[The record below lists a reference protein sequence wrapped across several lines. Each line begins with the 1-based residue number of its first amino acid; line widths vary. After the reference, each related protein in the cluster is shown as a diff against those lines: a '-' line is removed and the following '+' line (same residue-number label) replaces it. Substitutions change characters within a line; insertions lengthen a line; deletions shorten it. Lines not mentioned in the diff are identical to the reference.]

1 MKRVEDRGGT
11 QIATKV
17 EGGTSVF
24 PVGSGRMI
32 PDLGGTSM
40 PPTQGVTV
48 TGIMPRHTQDPVSFT
63 GPGNFNSRI
72 LTHNLAVYREGATLT
87 PAPHHGPAPPAH
99 AAQPSSVIHQMSA
112 AAVKTETISLSP
124 AAVSLQYSRS
134 NTGNSITVAAV
145 SSPSL
150 HNLTLPQIVPQK
162 GGGGGPVPPP
172 IFTGGTTVRTVTPAQ
187 NIPSSGGNPSF
198 QRLRYSW
205 IPPLERPGTLHKT
218 GLKVEDALSYLD
230 QVKFKFGS
238 QPQVYND
245 FLDIMKEFK
254 SQSIDTPGV
263 ISRVSTLFRGHP
275 ELIVGFNTFLP
286 PGYKIEVQTS
296 EGQHNIPG
304 HPHTLQV
311 QTIVHTPHG
320 IHMMGSQGMMGPAI
334 TSTASMQYNSPSTQ
348 FNSTT
353 TQYNSTTVQAAPPIL
368 SAPSS
373 LLPVQRTPNHTPKYQ
388 VKSEPLPTLAVT
400 LPSAATVVPAVQ
412 PPPSLSRT
420 NIQDNN
426 SAVLAQAAAAAVYA
440 TVPSVGGGGGGGG
453 TPSVAPVIAAANL
466 ASSMPS
472 IASLLPL
479 QPPLGPP
486 QTSVA
491 NATAV
496 VPNAVTIGS
505 LATASPLPA
514 NNAQPPQ
521 PVSTPTPPNQQTPN
535 SVSANQQP
543 VEFNH
548 AINYVNKIKNRF
560 QGQPDVYKQFLEI
573 LHTYQK
579 DQRAIKEGGTHKSS
593 LTESEVYAQV
603 SRLFQQQEDLLAE
616 FSQFLPEAT
625 NDSSSDAIQLS
636 SKTMAAANNESLI
649 AATTI
654 SNNKRSATPK
664 SNNIVTPAVGKPLP
678 LSSDRSSTPGAV
690 SGAPPTPPVITSGA
704 GDNNLKRP
712 VQPNSGGNRM
722 QPPVKKPRLGV
733 LKDVSLAEA
742 GKFGTLNEYAFFDKV
757 RKALNSAEVYENF
770 LRCLVLFNQE
780 VVSRQELVQLVNPFL
795 NKNPELLK
803 WFKDFVGFKDGARE
817 SGLPTI
823 PPPTADVSAPMPPL
837 HPPRH
842 ERIPGDTAMEIDYAS
857 CKRLGASYCALPKN
871 FVQPKCT
878 GRGTGNTICREVLN
892 DTWVS
897 FPSWS
902 EDSQFVSSRK
912 TQYEEN
918 IYRTED
924 ERFEF
929 DVVLETNRD
938 TIKVLECQQK
948 KMSRMPP
955 EEAARYRLDDSLGGT
970 SATIHQRAVRRIYG
984 DKAAD
989 IIDGLKRNPVVAV
1002 PLVLRRLK
1010 AKDGEWREVQKQYN
1024 KIWREQ
1030 NEKYY
1035 LKSLDHQGIIF
1046 KQNDVRFIRSKSL
1059 LNEVETL
1066 YDEAHEAEE
1075 QSGQPS
1081 AGPHLT
1087 LTYKDKAML
1096 EDASQ
1101 LLIHHVKR
1109 QTGVHKQD
1117 KHKIK
1122 TFLRQ
1127 HLPDIFYQ
1135 TRLDM
1140 SEEEDEDSQE
1150 ETEEP
1155 DSQDQD
1161 QDKEQDKDRTKVK
1174 ELTVK
1179 EEEIQEELKESKIPP
1194 HTKGLSPT
1202 DEYTMLMGN
1211 NNIYLFMR
1219 LHSILTERLGKI
1231 YDQALIIAAEDGVNN
1246 DKKESTAAALRL
1258 KPKNGLSSTDYYP
1271 AFLDL
1276 VRNLLDGNME
1286 NQAYEDTLREMFGI
1300 HAFTAFTLDKVIGNA
1315 VRQLQ
1320 QIATDETCQD
1330 CLELYLNEKKSGGA
1344 GGTVDTAEDR
1354 YYNELMYQKKSEKLL
1369 TEENCFKIIFYRDN
1383 GRVTIELLD
1392 TDSAET
1398 REGSEGDA
1406 DADDEP
1412 SNQDGALDN
1421 LIGPHIS
1428 EDAQAHLLV
1437 KPVFLMRSVR
1447 QYRRKNRHKL
1457 VPRPAKPQESAEPD
1471 SKESTPKDEETEA
1484 SKDKATTSKGAL
1496 AMASRLGL
1504 DDESILMSEK
1514 SACSLTEDTLRVVW
1528 VVNSENYIYKKNS
1541 LSRSRK
1547 SHPDVCKRKFQKF
1560 NTWHS
1565 EWAKSKVTTKDTS
1578 YTNDW
1583 LMGKVEGL
1591 APNQTTRVTVN
1602 DTMNTPYR
1610 TFTKFKAEML
1620 KGPKTN

>member
-63 GPGNFNSRI
+63 GPGNFISRN
-72 LTHNLAVYREGATLT
+72 LSHNLAVYREGATLT

-150 HNLTLPQIVPQK
+150 HNLQLPQIVPQK

-187 NIPSSGGNPSF
+187 NIQSSGGNPSF

-296 EGQHNIPG
+296 ASEGQHGNIPG
-304 HPHTLQV
+304 HPHTL

-334 TSTASMQYNSPSTQ
+334 TSTSIQYN
-348 FNSTT
+348 NTT
-353 TQYNSTTVQAAPPIL
+353 TQYNSTTVQAAPPML
-368 SAPSS
+368 TAPSTQI
-373 LLPVQRTPNHTPKYQ
+373 PVQRTTNHTPKYQ
-388 VKSEPLPTLAVT
+388 VKNEPLPSLPVT
-400 LPSAATVVPAVQ
+400 LPSVAAVVSALQPA
-412 PPPSLSRT
+412 PTRPNPTES
-420 NIQDNN
+420 N
-426 SAVLAQAAAAAVYA
+426 SAALAQAAAIAQAAVFAA
-440 TVPSVGGGGGGGG
+440 TPSAGGGVG
-453 TPSVAPVIAAANL
+453 TPSVAPVIATANL

-486 QTSVA
+486 ATSVA

-505 LATASPLPA
+505 LATAPQLPA
-514 NNAQPPQ
+514 NNAQPPPQ

-535 SVSANQQP
+535 SVAANQQP

-579 DQRAIKEGGTHKSS
+579 DQRAIKEGGTQKSS

-625 NDSSSDAIQLS
+625 NDSSSDALQLS
-636 SKTMAAANNESLI
+636 TKTIAAANESLI
-649 AATTI
+649 TASTI
-654 SNNKRSATPK
+654 INNKRSATPK
-664 SNNIVTPAVGKPLP
+664 SNNIVAPAVGKPLP

-690 SGAPPTPPVITSGA
+690 SGAPQTPPVITSGA

-803 WFKDFVGFKDGARE
+803 WFKDFVGFKDGGRD
-817 SGLPTI
+817 SSLPTI
-823 PPPTADVSAPMPPL
+823 APPSADVTAPTQPL

-842 ERIPGDTAMEIDYAS
+842 ERLPGDTAMEIDYAS

-878 GRGTGNTICREVLN
+878 GRGIGNTLCREVLN

-970 SATIHQRAVRRIYG
+970 SSTIHQRAVRRIYG

-1010 AKDGEWREVQKQYN
+1010 AKDAEWREVQKQYN

-1081 AGPHLT
+1081 SGPHVT
-1087 LTYKDKAML
+1087 LTYKDKTML

-1109 QTGVHKQD
+1109 QTGVHKRD
-1117 KHKIK
+1117 KQKIK

-1135 TRLDM
+1135 TRLEM

-1155 DSQDQD
+1155 DSQDQE
-1161 QDKEQDKDRTKVK
+1161 QEKEQKEQDKDRTKVQ

-1179 EEEIQEELKESKIPP
+1179 HEEIQQELKESKIPP
-1194 HTKGLSPT
+1194 HTKGLSPS

-1231 YDQALIIAAEDGVNN
+1231 YDQAVIIAAEDGVNN

-1344 GGTVDTAEDR
+1344 GGPVDTAEDR

-1369 TEENCFKIIFYRDN
+1369 TEENCFKIIFYRDS

-1392 TDSAET
+1392 TDSADT
-1398 REGSEGDA
+1398 REASDA
-1406 DADDEP
+1406 EAEDEP
-1412 SNQDGALDN
+1412 TNQDAALEN
-1421 LIGPHIS
+1421 LLGPHIS
-1428 EDAQAHLLV
+1428 EDAKSHFLE

-1457 VPRPAKPQESAEPD
+1457 VPRPAKPEESSEAE
-1471 SKESTPKDEETEA
+1471 SKEDTPKEEEESEA
-1484 SKDKATTSKGAL
+1484 NKDKAPTSKGAL

-1504 DDESILMSEK
+1504 DDESILVSEK

-1541 LSRSRK
+1541 LSRSRQ

-1565 EWAKSKVTTKDTS
+1565 EWAKNKISTKDTS

-1591 APNQTTRVTVN
+1591 APNHTTRVTVN
-1602 DTMNTPYR
+1602 DPVTTPYR